1 MNLLKNLD
9 YLLRINNLTRAQL
22 SRELNIAPST
32 INTWFS
38 KGCENI
44 SLRFLIKI
52 SEYFGISID
61 DLVHHDLESDK
72 NEKDLRLAQSIYR
85 MIRVIKDGEGYAAH
99 SHRLRQRGIRRK
111 AGSGGKSRIGTRKE
125 DSSGRKGQR
134 YAYRRHI
141 RQKDQVRSRYGQR
154 PCYPVGGSARDGG
167 APC

>member
-9 YLLRINNLTRAQL
+9 YLLRVNNLSRAKL

-61 DLVHHDLESDK
+61 DLVYRDLE
-72 NEKDLRLAQSIYR
+72 KDESETDIKLAQSIYR
-85 MIRVIKDGEGYAAH
+85 MIRVIK
-99 SHRLRQRGIRRK
+99 
-111 AGSGGKSRIGTRKE
+111 GGDEK
-125 DSSGRKGQR
+125 
-134 YAYRRHI
+134 
-141 RQKDQVRSRYGQR
+141 
-154 PCYPVGGSARDGG
+154 
-167 APC
+167 

>member
-9 YLLRINNLTRAQL
+9 YLLRVNNLTRAQL

-61 DLVHHDLESDK
+61 DLVHHDLENDK

-85 MIRVIKDGEGYAAH
+85 MIRVIKDGDE
-99 SHRLRQRGIRRK
+99 K
-111 AGSGGKSRIGTRKE
+111 
-125 DSSGRKGQR
+125 
-134 YAYRRHI
+134 
-141 RQKDQVRSRYGQR
+141 
-154 PCYPVGGSARDGG
+154 
-167 APC
+167 